1 MHIQNDKKNAPHFF
15 DDQSTNQT
23 NRKTVSFLKELKI
36 RVYLYI
42 VKIFMYNLRISE
54 KRNMAQNPG

>member
-1 MHIQNDKKNAPHFF
+1 MIKKMPPIFLMTRAA
-15 DDQSTNQT
+15 NQT

-36 RVYLYI
+36 KAYLYI

-54 KRNMAQNPG
+54 KRNMAHNPG

>member
-1 MHIQNDKKNAPHFF
+1 MTRAA
-15 DDQSTNQT
+15 NQT
-23 NRKTVSFLKELKI
+23 NRKKVSFLKELKI
-36 RVYLYI
+36 RAYLYI